1 MRLHVCTFVFSHR
14 LQCDIELV
22 PIGSVPSSLNVVDGR
37 LGGRVELRFPSNLVH
52 QLTDLLLV
60 IDPVQR
66 SGCVP
71 CTREDEWRVKM
82 PIVTTTHDRHMTE
95 MSIIFAQLYIT
106 VHTASVER

>member
-1 MRLHVCTFVFSHR
+1 MRLHACTSVFSHR
-14 LQCDIELV
+14 LQCNIELV

-71 CTREDEWRVKM
+71 EDG
-82 PIVTTTHDRHMTE
+82 I
-95 MSIIFAQLYIT
+95 
-106 VHTASVER
+106 

>member
-1 MRLHVCTFVFSHR
+1 MIQRMKLHVCTFVFSHR

-37 LGGRVELRFPSNLVH
+37 LGGGIELRFPSHLVH

-71 CTREDEWRVKM
+71 EDGIWIKCVLSLHLKER
-82 PIVTTTHDRHMTE
+82 RHVSM
-95 MSIIFAQLYIT
+95 LCKW
-106 VHTASVER
+106 